1 MRDAPSFIPAHRL
14 GRRDFLRDA
23 SRLALA
29 AALPGWLGGAETRL
43 LRRAAPVRVRGRVVA
58 GGRGVAGAA
67 LSDGLSVVATD
78 RDGRFELVA
87 DAMRRHVFVSTPR
100 GFRLPVSA
108 HGTLR
113 LHRPLVADASGEMTA
128 RFDLEPAARDER
140 DHDVVVIADP
150 QTQTAEEMGF
160 FHAETIPDVERTVRE
175 AATPVAF
182 GATVGDI
189 VSDTLSLFPEYE
201 RAVARVGVPFAQVV
215 GNHDLDMTSAGDGG
229 STATFERHFG
239 PTYYSFDRGE
249 VHYVVLDDVLWHG
262 GGYIGYVDDAQL
274 AWLAA
279 DLARVEAGRTVVV
292 FLHIPL
298 RSTRVERAN
307 EPQWRTIWEVTN
319 RAAIHR
325 LLEPYRAHVVAG
337 HTHES
342 EHVFDGRLHEHVLG
356 TACGAWWSG
365 PICWDGT
372 PNGYAVLE
380 ARGAE
385 LRWRYK
391 GTGLRADDQMRVYA
405 RGADAAAPHE
415 VVATIWDWEPGWR
428 VVWYEGGDR
437 RGAMARRTGLDPLS
451 VTLHAGKD
459 KPARRSWVEP
469 SPTAHQFYATPTGSG
484 EIRVEATDRFG
495 RTYVATAA
503 TAAPA
508 AAP

>member
-1 MRDAPSFIPAHRL
+1 MPIFIPSRRL
-14 GRRDFLRDA
+14 GRRDFIRDV
-23 SRLALA
+23 SRLTLA
-29 AALPGWLGGAETRL
+29 AALPGWLGATRGGIA
-43 LRRAAPVRVRGRVVA
+43 RRAVPVRVRGRVLS

-67 LSDGLSVVATD
+67 VSDGLSVVATN
-78 RDGRFELVA
+78 RDGEFELVS
-87 DAMRRHVFVSTPR
+87 DALRRHVFLSAPR
-100 GFRLPVSA
+100 GYRLPVSPA
-108 HGTLR
+108 GTLR
-113 LHRPLVADASGEMTA
+113 LHRPLVADARGEMTA
-128 RFDLEPAARDER
+128 RFELEPVGRDETN
-140 DHDVVVIADP
+140 HDAVVIADP
-150 QTQTAEEMGF
+150 QTQTAEEMDF
-160 FHAETIPDVERTVRE
+160 FHAETIPDVVRTVRE
-175 AATPVAF
+175 AAIPVAF

-201 RAVARVGVPFAQVV
+201 RAVARTGIPFAQVV

-279 DLARVEAGRTVVV
+279 DLARVEPGRTVVV
-292 FLHIPL
+292 LLHIPL
-298 RSTRVERAN
+298 RSTRVERAK

-319 RAAIHR
+319 RAAVHR
-325 LLEPYRAHVVAG
+325 LLEPYHAHVFSG

-342 EHVFDGRLHEHVLG
+342 EHVLDGRLHEHVLG
-356 TACGAWWSG
+356 TACGAWWTG

-385 LRWRYK
+385 IRWRYK
-391 GTGLRADDQMRVYA
+391 GTGLGAGEQMRLYA

-415 VVATIWDWEPGWR
+415 VVATVWDWDPGWT
-428 VVWYEGGDR
+428 VVWHEGGDR
-437 RGAMARRTGLDPLS
+437 RGEMARRSGLDPLS
-451 VTLHAGKD
+451 VRLHAGKE

-469 SPTAHQFYATPTGSG
+469 SPTAHQFYATPAGEGGG
-484 EIRVEATDRFG
+484 EISVEATDRFG
-495 RTYVATAA
+495 RRYVARLGA
-503 TAAPA
+503 
-508 AAP
+508 